1 MAEEREGPH
10 PDPPPVG
17 GREMAPPSPE
27 GGREMALEP
36 TPPSPQGGR
45 ELMEKLVS
53 LAKRRGFFFQS
64 SEIYG
69 GIQGVQD
76 FGPLGV
82 ALRNNIKRA
91 WWRAMVELR
100 DDVVGID
107 AGILMNPKVWV
118 ASGHV
123 QNFTDPLVECKKC
136 HQRFR
141 ADQVSGPRHEDD
153 GGEFTEA
160 RQFNLMFKTFMG
172 PAEDS
177 STQVYLRPET
187 AQGIFVNF
195 ANVLNSTR
203 MRPPFGI
210 AQIGKAFRNEITPG
224 NSIFRLREFEQMELE
239 YFVPPADEMK
249 WLEYWKEQRLNWYRA
264 LGIREDRLRL
274 RAHGKDELAHYARGA
289 FDVEYQ
295 FPFGWSELEGIAAR
309 GDYDLSAHQ
318 RASGRDMSY
327 FDDIVRDRYIP
338 HVVEPSA
345 GVDRTML
352 TLMIDA
358 YHEEQVRDEQ
368 RVVMRFHPSI
378 APVQVAILPLS
389 RKEPLTTLATKV
401 EHELRPFFRT
411 EFDDTQSIG
420 KRYRRQ
426 DEIGT
431 PFAVTIDFETVN
443 DQAATI
449 RSRDEMSQVRVPLAE
464 LRQALEERLR

>member
-1 MAEEREGPH
+1 MATARVPEREA
-10 PDPPPVG
+10 DNV
-17 GREMAPPSPE
+17 
-27 GGREMALEP
+27 
-36 TPPSPQGGR
+36 
-45 ELMEKLVS
+45 MEKIVS
-53 LAKRRGFFFQS
+53 LAKRRGFFFPS

-69 GIQGVQD
+69 GIQGIWD
-76 FGPLGV
+76 YGPFGV

-91 WWRAMVELR
+91 WWRSIVELR
-100 DDVVGID
+100 DDVVGLD
-107 AGILMNPKVWV
+107 AGIIMNPKVWV

-141 ADQVSGPRHEDD
+141 ADQISGPRHEED

-160 RQFNLMFKTFMG
+160 RQFNLMFKTFVG
-172 PAEDS
+172 PAENS

-195 ANVLNSTR
+195 SNILNSTR

-249 WLEYWKEQRLNWYRA
+249 WLDYWRDQRLNWY
-264 LGIREDRLRL
+264 LGLGVQREHLRL

-289 FDVEYQ
+289 FDVEYE
-295 FPFGWSELEGIAAR
+295 FPFGWSELEGVAAR
-309 GDYDLSAHQ
+309 GDYDLAAHQ
-318 RASGRDMSY
+318 KASGRDLTY
-327 FDDIVRDRYIP
+327 FDDIIRERYLP

-345 GVDRTML
+345 GVDRTLL

-358 YHEEQVRDEQ
+358 YHEEEVRGEQ
-368 RVVMRFHPSI
+368 RVVLKFHHSV

-389 RKEPLTTLATKV
+389 RKEPLTTTAQKV
-401 EHELRPFFRT
+401 EHELRPYFRT
-411 EFDDTQSIG
+411 EYDDTQSIG

-431 PFAVTIDFETVN
+431 PFAVTVDFDTEK
-443 DQAATI
+443 DQSATI
-449 RSRDEMSQVRVPLAE
+449 RSRDAMTQVRVPLAE
-464 LRQALEERLR
+464 LRSKLRELLA

>member
-1 MAEEREGPH
+1 MQPMADNPQVAV
-10 PDPPPVG
+10 PQKPASPPKP
-17 GREMAPPSPE
+17 
-27 GGREMALEP
+27 
-36 TPPSPQGGR
+36 
-45 ELMEKLVS
+45 LMEKLVS
-53 LAKRRGFFFQS
+53 LAKQRGFFYQS

-69 GIQGVQD
+69 GIQGVYD

-91 WWRAMVELR
+91 WWRSMVELR

-123 QNFTDPLVECKKC
+123 QNFTDPLLECKKC

-141 ADQVSGPRHEDD
+141 ADQVNGKRHEED

-160 RQFNLMFKTFMG
+160 RQFNLMFKTFAG
-172 PAEDS
+172 PVEDS

-249 WLEYWKEQRLNWYRA
+249 WLEYWKEQRLNWYRG
-264 LGIREDRLRL
+264 LGIQSDHLRL

-309 GDYDLSAHQ
+309 GDYDLTAHQ
-318 RASGRDMSY
+318 QASGKDLTY
-327 FDDIVRDRYIP
+327 FDDLIRERYVP

-358 YHEEQVRDEQ
+358 YHEEEVRGER
-368 RVVMRFHPSI
+368 RVVLKFHHSV
-378 APVQVAILPLS
+378 APIQVAILPLS
-389 RKEPLTTLATKV
+389 RKEPLMQLAEQV
-401 EHELRPFFRT
+401 EHQLRPHFRT
-411 EFDDTQSIG
+411 EYDDTQSIG

-431 PFAVTIDFETVN
+431 PFAVTIDFESVN
-443 DQAATI
+443 DKAATI
-449 RSRDEMSQVRVPLAE
+449 RSRDEMTQVRVPLDD
-464 LRQALEERLR
+464 LVPALKERLA

>member
-1 MAEEREGPH
+1 MPDSAAEATEA
-10 PDPPPVG
+10 V
-17 GREMAPPSPE
+17 PE
-27 GGREMALEP
+27 KPAAQ
-36 TPPSPQGGR
+36 PQP
-45 ELMEKLVS
+45 LMEKLVS
-53 LAKRRGFFFQS
+53 LAKRRGFFYQS

-69 GIQGVQD
+69 GIQGVYD

-91 WWRAMVELR
+91 WWRSMVELR

-118 ASGHV
+118 ASGHWE
-123 QNFTDPLVECKKC
+123 NFTNPLLDCRKC
-136 HQRFR
+136 HKRFR
-141 ADQVSGPRHEDD
+141 TDHVSGPRHEED
-153 GGEFTEA
+153 GGEFSES
-160 RQFNLMFKTFMG
+160 RQFNLMFKTFAG
-172 PAEDS
+172 PVEDS

-187 AQGIFVNF
+187 AKGIFVNF

-239 YFVPPADEMK
+239 HFVPPADEMK
-249 WLEYWKEQRLNWYRA
+249 WLEYWKEQRLSWYRG
-264 LGIREDRLRL
+264 LGIQPDHLRL
-274 RAHGKDELAHYARGA
+274 RAHRKDELAHYARGA

-309 GDYDLSAHQ
+309 GDYDLTAHQ
-318 RASGRDMSY
+318 QASGKDLTY
-327 FDDIVRDRYIP
+327 FDDLIRERYVP

-358 YHEEQVRDEQ
+358 YHEEEVRGER
-368 RVVMRFHPSI
+368 RVVLKFHHSI

-389 RKEPLTTLATKV
+389 RKEPLTQLAEQV
-401 EHELRPFFRT
+401 EHQLRPYFRT
-411 EFDDTQSIG
+411 EYDDAQSIG

-431 PFAVTIDFETVN
+431 PFAVTIDFESVN

-449 RSRDEMSQVRVPLAE
+449 RARDEMTQERVPFD
-464 LRQALEERLR
+464 RLREALTDRLPRS

>member
-1 MAEEREGPH
+1 
-10 PDPPPVG
+10 
-17 GREMAPPSPE
+17 
-27 GGREMALEP
+27 
-36 TPPSPQGGR
+36 
-45 ELMEKLVS
+45 MEKLVS
-53 LAKRRGFFFQS
+53 LAKRRGFIYQS

-69 GIQGVQD
+69 GIQGVYD

-82 ALRNNIKRA
+82 SLRNNIKRA
-91 WWRAMVELR
+91 WWRSIVELR

-107 AGILMNPKVWV
+107 AGIIMNPKVWV

-141 ADQVSGPRHEDD
+141 ADQVSGPRHEED

-172 PAEDS
+172 PAENT

-224 NSIFRLREFEQMELE
+224 NSIFRMREFEQMELE
-239 YFVPPADEMK
+239 FFVPPADEMT
-249 WLEYWKEQRLNWYRA
+249 WLDYWKNQRLTWYQS
-264 LGIREDRLRL
+264 LGIRPERLRL

-289 FDVEYQ
+289 FDVEYE

-309 GDYDLSAHQ
+309 GDFDLSAHQ
-318 RASGRDMSY
+318 KASGKDLSY
-327 FDDIVRDRYIP
+327 FDDIIRERYLP

-345 GVDRTML
+345 GVDRSML
-352 TLMIDA
+352 TVLIDA

-368 RVVMRFHPSI
+368 RVVLKLHPSV

-389 RKEPLTTLATKV
+389 RKEPLLSSAQAI

-411 EFDDTQSIG
+411 EYDDTQSIG

-431 PFAVTIDFETVN
+431 PWALTIDHQTLEDGTI
-443 DQAATI
+443 TI
-449 RSRDEMSQVRVPLAE
+449 RDRDTLAQE
-464 LRQALEERLR
+464 RIPIGGARDLLLERLEAPWAPRV

>member
-1 MAEEREGPH
+1 VATAPLPQREGP
-10 PDPPPVG
+10 
-17 GREMAPPSPE
+17 A
-27 GGREMALEP
+27 
-36 TPPSPQGGR
+36 
-45 ELMEKLVS
+45 LMERLVS

-69 GIQGVQD
+69 GIQGIWD
-76 FGPLGV
+76 YGPLGV

-91 WWRAMVELR
+91 WWRANVELR
-100 DDVVGID
+100 DDVVGVD
-107 AGILMNPKVWV
+107 AGILMNPRVWV

-123 QNFTDPLVECKKC
+123 QNFTDPLVACKKC

-141 ADQVSGPRHEDD
+141 ADQVKGPRHEDD

-172 PAEDS
+172 PVENS
-177 STQVYLRPET
+177 SSEVYLRPET

-195 ANVLNSTR
+195 ANILTSTR
-203 MRPPFGI
+203 LRPPFGI

-224 NSIFRLREFEQMELE
+224 NSIFRMREFEQMELE

-249 WLEYWKEQRLNWYRA
+249 WLEYWKEQRLNWYLA
-264 LGIREDRLRL
+264 LGVKREHLRL

-289 FDVEYQ
+289 FDVEYE

-309 GDYDLSAHQ
+309 GDYDLAAHQ
-318 RASGRDMSY
+318 KASGKDLTY
-327 FDDIVRDRYIP
+327 FDDIIRERYLP

-358 YHEEQVRDEQ
+358 YHEEEVRGEQ
-368 RVVMRFHPSI
+368 RVVLKFHHSV
-378 APVQVAILPLS
+378 APIQVAVLPLS
-389 RKEPLTTLATKV
+389 RKEPLTQLAQQV
-401 EHELRPFFRT
+401 EHGLRPYFRT
-411 EFDDTQSIG
+411 EYDDTQSIG

-431 PFAVTIDFETVN
+431 PFAVTIDFETEK
-443 DQAATI
+443 DQSATI
-449 RSRDEMSQVRVPLAE
+449 RSRDAMTQVRVPLPE
-464 LRQALEERLR
+464 LRAKLQELLA

>member
-1 MAEEREGPH
+1 
-10 PDPPPVG
+10 
-17 GREMAPPSPE
+17 
-27 GGREMALEP
+27 
-36 TPPSPQGGR
+36 
-45 ELMEKLVS
+45 MEKLVS

-69 GIQGVQD
+69 GIQGVMD

-91 WWRAMVELR
+91 WWRSMVELR

-107 AGILMNPKVWV
+107 AGIVMNPKVWE

-160 RQFNLMFKTFMG
+160 RQFNLMFKTYVG
-172 PAEDS
+172 PMENS
-177 STQVYLRPET
+177 STQAYLRPET

-195 ANVLNSTR
+195 ATILNSSH

-239 YFVPPADEMK
+239 FFVPPAEEMT
-249 WLEYWKEQRLNWYRA
+249 WLDFWKEERLKWYIG
-264 LGIREDRLRL
+264 LGINRERLRL
-274 RAHGKDELAHYARGA
+274 RQHGKDELAHYARGA
-289 FDVEYQ
+289 FDVEYE

-309 GDYDLSAHQ
+309 GDYDLAAHQ
-318 RASGRDMSY
+318 RASGRDLTY
-327 FDDIVRDRYIP
+327 FDDIHRERYLP

-358 YHEEQVRDEQ
+358 YHEEEVRGEQ
-368 RVVMRFHPSI
+368 RVVLRFHPSM
-378 APVQVAILPLS
+378 APIEVAVLPLS
-389 RKEPLTTLATKV
+389 RKEPLTELATKV
-401 EHELRPFFRT
+401 EHGLRPHFRT
-411 EFDDTQSIG
+411 EYDDTQSIG

-449 RSRDEMSQVRVPLAE
+449 RSRDEMTQVRVPLAE
-464 LRQALEERLR
+464 LRKELEARLR

>member
-1 MAEEREGPH
+1 W
-10 PDPPPVG
+10 
-17 GREMAPPSPE
+17 
-27 GGREMALEP
+27 
-36 TPPSPQGGR
+36 
-45 ELMEKLVS
+45 
-53 LAKRRGFFFQS
+53 
-64 SEIYG
+64 
-69 GIQGVQD
+69 
-76 FGPLGV
+76 
-82 ALRNNIKRA
+82 RN
-91 WWRAMVELR
+91 MVELR

-107 AGILMNPKVWV
+107 AGIIMNPQTWV

-141 ADQVSGPRHEDD
+141 ADQLPGPRHADD

-160 RQFNLMFKTFMG
+160 RQFNLMFKTFVG

-239 YFVPPADEMK
+239 YFVPPADELK
-249 WLEYWKEQRLNWYRA
+249 WLDYWKDERLKWHQS
-264 LGIREDRLRL
+264 LGVRPERLRL
-274 RAHGKDELAHYARGA
+274 RPHGKDELAHYARGA
-289 FDVEYQ
+289 YDVEYEY
-295 FPFGWSELEGIAAR
+295 PFGWSELEGIAAR
-309 GDYDLSAHQ
+309 GDFDLSAHQ
-318 RASGRDMSY
+318 KVSGRDLSY
-327 FDDIVRDRYIP
+327 FDDLKRERYIP

-345 GVDRTML
+345 GVDRALL
-352 TLMIDA
+352 TVMIDA
-358 YHEEQVRDEQ
+358 YAEEEVRGEP
-368 RVVMRFHPSI
+368 RIVLRLHPGI
-378 APVQVAILPLS
+378 APIQVAVLPLS
-389 RKEPLTTLATKV
+389 RKEPLTTMAESVVK
-401 EHELRPFFRT
+401 ELRPHFRV

-431 PFAVTIDFETVN
+431 PFAVTIDFESVN
-443 DQAATI
+443 DHAATI
-449 RSRDEMSQVRVPLAE
+449 RSRDEMTQVRVPFDQLVP
-464 LRQALEERLR
+464 ALKDRLVTGLPA

>member
-1 MAEEREGPH
+1 M
-10 PDPPPVG
+10 D
-17 GREMAPPSPE
+17 
-27 GGREMALEP
+27 
-36 TPPSPQGGR
+36 
-45 ELMEKLVS
+45 KLVS

-69 GIQGVQD
+69 GIQGVWD
-76 FGPLGV
+76 YGPLGV
-82 ALRNNIKRA
+82 ALRNNIKRS
-91 WWRAMVELR
+91 WWRSMVELR

-141 ADQVSGPRHEDD
+141 ADQVSGPRHEAD

-172 PAEDS
+172 PAEDTS
-177 STQVYLRPET
+177 AQIYLRPET

-195 ANVLNSTR
+195 ANILNSTR

-224 NSIFRLREFEQMELE
+224 NSIFRMREFEQMELE

-249 WLEYWKEQRLNWYRA
+249 WLDYWKEQRLEWYLA
-264 LGIREDRLRL
+264 LGVRREHLRL
-274 RAHGKDELAHYARGA
+274 RAHGKNELAHYARGA
-289 FDVEYQ
+289 FDVEYE

-309 GDYDLSAHQ
+309 GDYDLAAHQ
-318 RASGRDMSY
+318 KASGKDLTY
-327 FDDIVRDRYIP
+327 FDDIIRERYLP

-352 TLMIDA
+352 TILIDA

-368 RVVMRFHPSI
+368 RVVLKLHPSV

-389 RKEPLTTLATKV
+389 RKEPLLAAAQAI

-411 EFDDTQSIG
+411 EYDDTQSIG

-431 PFAVTIDFETVN
+431 PYAVTVDFETAT
-443 DQAATI
+443 DQSATI
-449 RSRDEMSQVRVPLAE
+449 RSRDEMSQVRVPLTD
-464 LRQALEERLR
+464 LRQALQERLR

>member
-1 MAEEREGPH
+1 MATAPLPQREGP
-10 PDPPPVG
+10 P
-17 GREMAPPSPE
+17 
-27 GGREMALEP
+27 
-36 TPPSPQGGR
+36 
-45 ELMEKLVS
+45 LMEKLTS
-53 LAKRRGFFFQS
+53 LAKRRGFIYQS

-69 GIQGVQD
+69 GIQGVYD

-82 ALRNNIKRA
+82 ALRNNIKRH
-91 WWRAMVELR
+91 WWRSMVELR

-107 AGILMNPKVWV
+107 AGIIMNPKVWV

-141 ADQVSGPRHEDD
+141 ADQVSGPRHEED

-160 RQFNLMFKTFMG
+160 RQFNLMFKTFIG
-172 PAEDS
+172 PAETS
-177 STQVYLRPET
+177 ATQVYLRPET

-195 ANVLNSTR
+195 ANILNTTR

-239 YFVPPADEMK
+239 FFVPPADEMK
-249 WLEYWKEQRLNWYRA
+249 WLDYWKEQRLNWYLS
-264 LGIREDRLRL
+264 LGIKRDSLRL
-274 RAHGKDELAHYARGA
+274 RQHGKDELAHYARGA

-309 GDYDLSAHQ
+309 GDYDLAAHQ
-318 RASGRDMSY
+318 KASGKDLTY
-327 FDDIVRDRYIP
+327 FDDIHRERYLP

-352 TLMIDA
+352 TLLIDA
-358 YHEEQVRDEQ
+358 YHEEEVRGEQ
-368 RVVMRFHPSI
+368 RVVLKFDRSV
-378 APVQVAILPLS
+378 APIQVAILPLS
-389 RKEPLTTLATKV
+389 RKEPLTQMALEV
-401 EHELRPFFRT
+401 EHQLRPHFRT

-431 PFAVTIDFETVN
+431 PFAVTIDFESIN
-443 DQAATI
+443 DKAATI
-449 RSRDEMSQVRVPLAE
+449 RSRDEMTQVRVPLDKLVAE
-464 LRQALEERLR
+464 LKDRLA

>member
-1 MAEEREGPH
+1 LATASLPERDRPAIM
-10 PDPPPVG
+10 D
-17 GREMAPPSPE
+17 
-27 GGREMALEP
+27 
-36 TPPSPQGGR
+36 
-45 ELMEKLVS
+45 KLVS

-69 GIQGVQD
+69 GIQGVYD

-82 ALRNNIKRA
+82 VLRNNIKRS
-91 WWRAMVELR
+91 WWRTMVELR

-107 AGILMNPKVWV
+107 AGILMNPRVWV

-141 ADQVSGPRHEDD
+141 ADQVSGPRHDTD

-172 PAEDS
+172 PVEDS

-195 ANVLNSTR
+195 GNILNSTR

-239 YFVPPADEMK
+239 YFVPPAEEMK
-249 WLEYWKEQRLNWYRA
+249 WLDYWKEQRLNWYA
-264 LGIREDRLRL
+264 GLGIRRERLRL
-274 RAHGKDELAHYARGA
+274 RAHDKNELAHYARGA
-289 FDVEYQ
+289 FDVEYE

-309 GDYDLSAHQ
+309 GDYDLAAHQ
-318 RASGRDMSY
+318 RASGKDLTY
-327 FDDIVRDRYIP
+327 FDDIIRERYLP
-338 HVVEPSA
+338 HVVEPSG
-345 GVDRTML
+345 GVDRSML

-368 RVVMRFHPSI
+368 RVVLRFHPSI

-389 RKEPLTTLATKV
+389 RKEPLLATAQRV
-401 EHELRPFFRT
+401 EHELRPHFRT
-411 EFDDTQSIG
+411 AYDDTQAIG

-431 PFAVTIDFETVN
+431 PFAVTIDFETAT
-443 DQAATI
+443 DQSATI
-449 RSRDEMSQVRVPLAE
+449 RSRDEMSQVRVPLTG

>member
-1 MAEEREGPH
+1 MATAALPERARP
-10 PDPPPVG
+10 
-17 GREMAPPSPE
+17 A
-27 GGREMALEP
+27 
-36 TPPSPQGGR
+36 
-45 ELMEKLVS
+45 LMEKLVS

-69 GIQGVQD
+69 GIQGVWD
-76 FGPLGV
+76 YGPLGV
-82 ALRNNIKRA
+82 ALRNNIKRS
-91 WWRAMVELR
+91 WWRSMVELR

-107 AGILMNPKVWV
+107 AGILMNPKMWV

-141 ADQVSGPRHEDD
+141 ADQVSGTRHEAD

-195 ANVLNSTR
+195 ANILNSTR

-210 AQIGKAFRNEITPG
+210 AQIGKAFRNEINPG
-224 NSIFRLREFEQMELE
+224 NSIFRVREFEQMELE
-239 YFVPPADEMK
+239 YFVPPAEEMK
-249 WLEYWKEQRLNWYRA
+249 WLEYWKEQRLEWYLA
-264 LGIREDRLRL
+264 LGVRREHLRL
-274 RAHGKDELAHYARGA
+274 RAHDKNELAHYARGA
-289 FDVEYQ
+289 FDVEYE

-309 GDYDLSAHQ
+309 GDFDLAAHQ
-318 RASGRDMSY
+318 KASGRDLSY
-327 FDDIVRDRYIP
+327 FDDIIRERYLP

-345 GVDRTML
+345 GVDRSML
-352 TLMIDA
+352 TILIDA

-368 RVVMRFHPSI
+368 RVVLKLHPSV

-389 RKEPLTTLATKV
+389 RKEPLMASAQAV

-411 EFDDTQSIG
+411 EYDDTQSIG

-431 PFAVTIDFETVN
+431 PYAVTIDFETAT
-443 DQAATI
+443 DQSATI
-449 RSRDEMSQVRVPLAE
+449 RSRDEMSQVRVPLAG
-464 LRQALEERLR
+464 LKQALQERLH

>member
-1 MAEEREGPH
+1 
-10 PDPPPVG
+10 V
-17 GREMAPPSPE
+17 
-27 GGREMALEP
+27 
-36 TPPSPQGGR
+36 
-45 ELMEKLVS
+45 V
-53 LAKRRGFFFQS
+53 
-64 SEIYG
+64 
-69 GIQGVQD
+69 
-76 FGPLGV
+76 
-82 ALRNNIKRA
+82 LRNNIKRS
-91 WWRAMVELR
+91 WWRNMVELR

-107 AGILMNPKVWV
+107 AGILMNPRVWV

-141 ADQVSGPRHEDD
+141 ADQVSGPRHDAD

-172 PAEDS
+172 PVEDT

-195 ANVLNSTR
+195 GNILNSTR

-239 YFVPPADEMK
+239 YFVPPAEEMK
-249 WLEYWKEQRLNWYRA
+249 WLDYWKEQRLNWYVT
-264 LGIREDRLRL
+264 LGIQRDHLRL
-274 RAHGKDELAHYARGA
+274 RAHERNELAHYARGA
-289 FDVEYQ
+289 FDVEYE

-309 GDYDLSAHQ
+309 GDYDLAAHQ
-318 RASGRDMSY
+318 RASGKDLSY
-327 FDDIVRDRYIP
+327 FDDIIRERYLP
-338 HVVEPSA
+338 HVVEPSG
-345 GVDRTML
+345 GVDRSML

-389 RKEPLTTLATKV
+389 KKEPLVSTAQQV
-401 EHELRPFFRT
+401 EHNLRPFFRT
-411 EFDDTQSIG
+411 EYDDTQSIG

-431 PFAVTIDFETVN
+431 PYAVTIDFETAI
-443 DQAATI
+443 DQSATI
-449 RSRDEMSQVRVPLAE
+449 RSRDEMSQVRVPLTN
-464 LRQALEERLR
+464 LKQALQERLH

>member
-1 MAEEREGPH
+1 VATAALPERARP
-10 PDPPPVG
+10 
-17 GREMAPPSPE
+17 A
-27 GGREMALEP
+27 
-36 TPPSPQGGR
+36 
-45 ELMEKLVS
+45 LMEKLVS

-69 GIQGVQD
+69 GIQGVWD
-76 FGPLGV
+76 YGPLGV
-82 ALRNNIKRA
+82 ALRNNIKRS
-91 WWRAMVELR
+91 WWRSMVELR

-141 ADQVSGPRHEDD
+141 ADQVSGPRHEAD

-177 STQVYLRPET
+177 SAQVYLRPET

-195 ANVLNSTR
+195 ANILNSTR

-239 YFVPPADEMK
+239 YFVPPAEEMK
-249 WLEYWKEQRLNWYRA
+249 WLDYWKERRLEWYLA
-264 LGIREDRLRL
+264 LGVRREHLRL
-274 RAHGKDELAHYARGA
+274 RAHDKNELAHYARGA
-289 FDVEYQ
+289 FDVEYE

-309 GDYDLSAHQ
+309 GDFDLAAHQ
-318 RASGRDMSY
+318 KASGRDLSY
-327 FDDIVRDRYIP
+327 FDDIIRERYLP

-345 GVDRTML
+345 GVDRSML
-352 TLMIDA
+352 TILIDA

-368 RVVMRFHPSI
+368 RVVLKLHPSV

-389 RKEPLTTLATKV
+389 RKEPLMASAQAV

-411 EFDDTQSIG
+411 EYDDTQSIG

-431 PFAVTIDFETVN
+431 PYAVTIDFETAT
-443 DQAATI
+443 DQSATI
-449 RSRDEMSQVRVPLAE
+449 RSRDEMSQVRVPLAG
-464 LRQALEERLR
+464 LKQALQERLH

>member
-1 MAEEREGPH
+1 
-10 PDPPPVG
+10 
-17 GREMAPPSPE
+17 
-27 GGREMALEP
+27 
-36 TPPSPQGGR
+36 
-45 ELMEKLVS
+45 MEKLVS

-82 ALRNNIKRA
+82 GLRNNIKRA
-91 WWRAMVELR
+91 WWRSMVELR

-141 ADQVSGPRHEDD
+141 ADQVTGPRHESD

-177 STQVYLRPET
+177 STQIYLRPET

-195 ANVLNSTR
+195 ANILNSAH

-249 WLEYWKEQRLNWYRA
+249 WLEYWKEQRLNWYRG
-264 LGIREDRLRL
+264 LGIQPDHLRL

-289 FDVEYQ
+289 FDVEYK

-318 RASGRDMSY
+318 QASGKDLTY
-327 FDDIVRDRYIP
+327 FDDLIRERYLP

-368 RVVMRFHPSI
+368 RVVLRFHPSI

-389 RKEPLTTLATKV
+389 RKEPLLSTAQRV

-411 EFDDTQSIG
+411 EYDDTQSIG

-431 PFAVTIDFETVN
+431 PFAVTIDFETGN

-449 RSRDEMSQVRVPLAE
+449 RSRDEMSQVRVPLAG
-464 LRQALEERLR
+464 LREALEERLR

>member
-1 MAEEREGPH
+1 MATAAVPAREAAN
-10 PDPPPVG
+10 V
-17 GREMAPPSPE
+17 
-27 GGREMALEP
+27 
-36 TPPSPQGGR
+36 
-45 ELMEKLVS
+45 MEKIVS

-69 GIQGVQD
+69 GIQGIWD
-76 FGPLGV
+76 FGPPGV

-91 WWRAMVELR
+91 WWRSMVELR

-107 AGILMNPKVWV
+107 AGIIMNPRVWV

-141 ADQVSGPRHEDD
+141 ADQVSGPRHEAD
-153 GGEFTEA
+153 GGELTEA
-160 RQFNLMFKTFMG
+160 RQFNLMFKTFIG

-195 ANVLNSTR
+195 ANILNSSH

-239 YFVPPADEMK
+239 YFVPPADELK
-249 WLEYWKEQRLNWYRA
+249 WLEYWKEQRLNWYLG
-264 LGIREDRLRL
+264 LGIKREHLRL
-274 RAHGKDELAHYARGA
+274 RAHDKDELAHYARGA
-289 FDVEYQ
+289 FDVEYE

-309 GDYDLSAHQ
+309 GDYDLAAHQ
-318 RASGRDMSY
+318 KASGRDLSY
-327 FDDIVRDRYIP
+327 FDDIVRERYVP
-338 HVVEPSA
+338 HVVEPSG
-345 GVDRTML
+345 GVDRAML
-352 TLMIDA
+352 TLMLDA
-358 YHEEQVRDEQ
+358 YHEEEVRGEQ
-368 RVVMRFHPSI
+368 RVVLKFHHSV
-378 APVQVAILPLS
+378 APIQVAILPLS
-389 RKEPLTTLATKV
+389 RKEPLITTAQKV
-401 EHELRPFFRT
+401 EHELRPYFRT
-411 EFDDTQSIG
+411 EYDDTQSIG

-431 PFAVTIDFETVN
+431 PFAVTIDFETDK
-443 DQAATI
+443 DQSATI
-449 RSRDEMSQVRVPLAE
+449 RSRDAMTQIRVPLGQLRPKLQE
-464 LRQALEERLR
+464 LFA

>member
-1 MAEEREGPH
+1 MATPSEALAAK
-10 PDPPPVG
+10 
-17 GREMAPPSPE
+17 GREAP
-27 GGREMALEP
+27 G
-36 TPPSPQGGR
+36 
-45 ELMEKLVS
+45 LMDKLVS
-53 LAKRRGFFFQS
+53 LAKRRGFIYQS

-69 GIQGVQD
+69 GIQGVYD

-91 WWRAMVELR
+91 WWRTMVELR

-107 AGILMNPKVWV
+107 AGILMNPRVWET
-118 ASGHV
+118 SGHV

-141 ADQVSGPRHEDD
+141 ADQVSGPRHEED

-160 RQFNLMFKTFMG
+160 RQFNLMFKTFIG
-172 PAEDS
+172 PAENS
-177 STQVYLRPET
+177 STQIYLRPET

-195 ANVLNSTR
+195 ANILNSTR

-239 YFVPPADEMK
+239 FFVPPADEMK
-249 WLEYWKEQRLNWYRA
+249 WLDIWKEERLNWYKG
-264 LGIREDRLRL
+264 LGIKPEHLRL
-274 RAHGKDELAHYARGA
+274 RQHGKQELAHYARGA
-289 FDVEYQ
+289 FDVEYE

-309 GDYDLSAHQ
+309 GDYDLAAHQ
-318 RASGRDMSY
+318 KATGKDLSY
-327 FDDIVRDRYIP
+327 FDDIHRERYLP

-358 YHEEQVRDEQ
+358 YHEEEVRGEQ
-368 RVVMRFHPSI
+368 RVVLRFDRSV
-378 APVQVAILPLS
+378 APIQVAILPLS
-389 RKEPLTTLATKV
+389 RKEPLTALATKI

-411 EFDDTQSIG
+411 EYDDTQSIG

-431 PFAVTIDFETVN
+431 PFAVTVDFETSN
-443 DQAATI
+443 DQAVTI
-449 RSRDEMSQVRVPLAE
+449 RSRDDMSQDRVPLQH
-464 LRQALEERLR
+464 LRETLRERLSAT

>member
-1 MAEEREGPH
+1 MAQANVPPPLAGEGQGGGNPPTPREG
-10 PDPPPVG
+10 G
-17 GREMAPPSPE
+17 G
-27 GGREMALEP
+27 
-36 TPPSPQGGR
+36 
-45 ELMEKLVS
+45 LMEKLVS
-53 LAKRRGFFFQS
+53 LAKRRGFFYQS

-69 GIQGVQD
+69 GIQGVYD

-82 ALRNNIKRA
+82 ALRNNIKSA
-91 WWRAMVELR
+91 WWRSMVELR

-123 QNFTDPLVECKKC
+123 QNFTDPLLECKKC
-136 HQRFR
+136 HKRFR
-141 ADQVSGPRHEDD
+141 ADQVSGPRHEED

-160 RQFNLMFKTFMG
+160 RQFNLMFKTFAG
-172 PAEDS
+172 PVEDS

-249 WLEYWKEQRLNWYRA
+249 WLEYWKEQRLGWYRG
-264 LGIREDRLRL
+264 LGIQADHLRL
-274 RAHGKDELAHYARGA
+274 RAHRKDELAHYARGA

-309 GDYDLSAHQ
+309 GDYDLTAHQ
-318 RASGRDMSY
+318 QASGKDLTY
-327 FDDIVRDRYIP
+327 FDDLIRERYVP

-358 YHEEQVRDEQ
+358 YHEEEVRGER
-368 RVVMRFHPSI
+368 RVVLKFHHSV

-389 RKEPLTTLATKV
+389 RKEPLTQLAEQV
-401 EHELRPFFRT
+401 EHQLRPYFRT
-411 EFDDTQSIG
+411 EYDDAQSIG

-431 PFAVTIDFETVN
+431 PFAVTIDFESVN
-443 DQAATI
+443 DKAATI
-449 RSRDEMSQVRVPLAE
+449 RTRDEMTQERIPFDR
-464 LRQALEERLR
+464 LREALMERLPRS

>member
-1 MAEEREGPH
+1 
-10 PDPPPVG
+10 
-17 GREMAPPSPE
+17 
-27 GGREMALEP
+27 
-36 TPPSPQGGR
+36 
-45 ELMEKLVS
+45 MEKLVS

-69 GIQGVQD
+69 GIQGFWD

-82 ALRNNIKRA
+82 TLRNNIKQA

-107 AGILMNPKVWV
+107 AAIIMNPQTWV

-123 QNFTDPLVECKKC
+123 ENFTDPLVECKKC

-141 ADQVSGPRHEDD
+141 ADHVRGTRHESD
-153 GGEFTEA
+153 GGEWTEP
-160 RQFNLMFKTFMG
+160 RQFNLMFKTFVG
-172 PAEDS
+172 PVEGTS
-177 STQVYLRPET
+177 SQAYLRPET

-195 ANVLNSTR
+195 PNVLNSTR

-239 YFVPPADEMK
+239 YFVPPAEEMK
-249 WLEYWKEQRLNWYRA
+249 WLDYWKDERFNWYQE
-264 LGIREDRLRL
+264 LGVRREKLRL
-274 RAHGKDELAHYARGA
+274 RQHGKDELAHYARGA
-289 FDVEYQ
+289 FDVEYE

-309 GDYDLSAHQ
+309 GDFDLSAHQ
-318 RASGRDMSY
+318 KVSGRDMSF
-327 FDDIVRDRYIP
+327 FDDLVRERYIP

-352 TLMIDA
+352 TLLIDA
-358 YHEEQVRDEQ
+358 YREEEVRGEQ
-368 RVVMRFHPSI
+368 RVVLKLHHRV
-378 APVQVAILPLS
+378 APIQAAILPLS
-389 RKEPLTTLATKV
+389 RKEPLTALARKV
-401 EHELRPFFRT
+401 EHELRPYFRT
-411 EFDDTQSIG
+411 EYDDTQSIG

-431 PFAVTIDFETVN
+431 PFAITIDFESET
-443 DQAATI
+443 DKSATI
-449 RSRDEMSQVRVPLAE
+449 RSRDEMTQVRVPLAE
-464 LRQALEERLR
+464 LRQALQERLH

>member
-1 MAEEREGPH
+1 
-10 PDPPPVG
+10 
-17 GREMAPPSPE
+17 
-27 GGREMALEP
+27 
-36 TPPSPQGGR
+36 
-45 ELMEKLVS
+45 MEKLVS

-69 GIQGVQD
+69 GIQGVMD

-91 WWRAMVELR
+91 WWRSMVELR

-107 AGILMNPKVWV
+107 AGIVMNPKVWE

-160 RQFNLMFKTFMG
+160 RQFNLMFKTFVG
-172 PAEDS
+172 PMENS
-177 STQVYLRPET
+177 STQAYLRPET

-195 ANVLNSTR
+195 ATILNSSR

-239 YFVPPADEMK
+239 FFVPPAEEMT
-249 WLEYWKEQRLNWYRA
+249 WLDFWKEERLKWYLG
-264 LGIREDRLRL
+264 LGINRERLRL
-274 RAHGKDELAHYARGA
+274 RQHGKDELAHYARGA
-289 FDVEYQ
+289 FDVEYE

-309 GDYDLSAHQ
+309 GDYDLAAHQ
-318 RASGRDMSY
+318 RASGRDLTY
-327 FDDIVRDRYIP
+327 FDDIHRERYLP

-358 YHEEQVRDEQ
+358 YHEEEVRGEQ
-368 RVVMRFHPSI
+368 RVVLRFHPSM
-378 APVQVAILPLS
+378 APIEVAVLPLS
-389 RKEPLTTLATKV
+389 RKEPLTELATKV
-401 EHELRPFFRT
+401 EHGLRPHFRT
-411 EFDDTQSIG
+411 EYDDTQSIG

-431 PFAVTIDFETVN
+431 PYCVTIDFDSLEDKAV
-443 DQAATI
+443 TI
-449 RSRDEMSQVRVPLAE
+449 RERDSTAQDRVPIDRLVEE
-464 LRQALEERLR
+464 LRGRLPL

>member
-1 MAEEREGPH
+1 VATAALPERTRP
-10 PDPPPVG
+10 
-17 GREMAPPSPE
+17 A
-27 GGREMALEP
+27 
-36 TPPSPQGGR
+36 
-45 ELMEKLVS
+45 LMEKLVS

-69 GIQGVQD
+69 GIQGVWD
-76 FGPLGV
+76 YGPLGV
-82 ALRNNIKRA
+82 ALRNNIKRS
-91 WWRAMVELR
+91 WWRSMVELR

-141 ADQVSGPRHEDD
+141 ADQVSGPRHEAD

-195 ANVLNSTR
+195 ANILNSTR

-210 AQIGKAFRNEITPG
+210 AQIGKAFRNEINPG
-224 NSIFRLREFEQMELE
+224 NSIFRVREFEQMELE
-239 YFVPPADEMK
+239 YFVPPAEEMK
-249 WLEYWKEQRLNWYRA
+249 WLEYWKEQRLEWYLA
-264 LGIREDRLRL
+264 LGVRREHLRL
-274 RAHGKDELAHYARGA
+274 RAHDKNELAHYARGA
-289 FDVEYQ
+289 FDVEYE

-309 GDYDLSAHQ
+309 GDFDLAAHQ
-318 RASGRDMSY
+318 KASGRDLSY
-327 FDDIVRDRYIP
+327 FDDIIRERYLP

-345 GVDRTML
+345 GVDRSML
-352 TLMIDA
+352 TILIDA

-368 RVVMRFHPSI
+368 RVVLKLHPSV

-389 RKEPLTTLATKV
+389 RKEPLMASAQAV

-411 EFDDTQSIG
+411 EYDDTQSIG

-431 PFAVTIDFETVN
+431 PYAVTIDFETAT
-443 DQAATI
+443 DQSATI
-449 RSRDEMSQVRVPLAE
+449 RSRDEMSQVRVPLAG
-464 LRQALEERLR
+464 LKQALQERLH

>member
-1 MAEEREGPH
+1 MAEQGP
-10 PDPPPVG
+10 
-17 GREMAPPSPE
+17 ANI
-27 GGREMALEP
+27 
-36 TPPSPQGGR
+36 
-45 ELMEKLVS
+45 MEKLVS

-69 GIQGVQD
+69 GIQGFWD

-82 ALRNNIKRA
+82 TLRNNIKRA
-91 WWRAMVELR
+91 WWRSTVELR

-107 AGILMNPKVWV
+107 AAIIMNPQVWV

-123 QNFTDPLVECKKC
+123 ENFTDPLVECKKC

-141 ADQVSGPRHEDD
+141 ADQVSGATHASD
-153 GGEFTEA
+153 GGEWTEA
-160 RQFNLMFKTFMG
+160 RQFNLMFKTFVG
-172 PAEDS
+172 PVEGS
-177 STQVYLRPET
+177 SSQAYLRPET

-195 ANVLNSTR
+195 ANVLTTTR
-203 MRPPFGI
+203 LRPPFGI

-249 WLEYWKEQRLNWYRA
+249 WLEYWKDERFKWYLE
-264 LGIREDRLRL
+264 LGVRREKLRL
-274 RAHGKDELAHYARGA
+274 RQHGQDELAHYARGA
-289 FDVEYQ
+289 YDVEYE

-318 RASGRDMSY
+318 RVSGRDLTF
-327 FDDIVRDRYIP
+327 FDDLKRERYIP

-358 YHEEQVRDEQ
+358 YHEEDVRGEQ
-368 RVVMRFHPSI
+368 RVVLKLHPAI
-378 APVQVAILPLS
+378 APIQVAILPLS
-389 RKEPLTTLATKV
+389 RKEPLTALASKV
-401 EHELRPFFRT
+401 EHELRPHFRT
-411 EFDDTQSIG
+411 EYDDTQSIG

-431 PFAVTIDFETVN
+431 PYAVTIDFDSLN

-449 RSRDEMSQVRVPLAE
+449 RSRDEMTQVRVPLAQ
-464 LRQALEERLR
+464 LRETLQEKLPR

>member
-1 MAEEREGPH
+1 
-10 PDPPPVG
+10 
-17 GREMAPPSPE
+17 
-27 GGREMALEP
+27 
-36 TPPSPQGGR
+36 
-45 ELMEKLVS
+45 MEKLVS
-53 LAKRRGFFFQS
+53 LAKRRGFLYPS

-69 GIQGVQD
+69 GLQGVYD

-91 WWRAMVELR
+91 WWRSMVELR

-107 AGILMNPKVWV
+107 ASILMNPKVWE

-160 RQFNLMFKTFMG
+160 RQFNLMFKTFIG
-172 PAEDS
+172 PVESS
-177 STQVYLRPET
+177 STQIYLRPET

-195 ANVLNSTR
+195 ANVLNSTH

-210 AQIGKAFRNEITPG
+210 AQIGKALRNEITPG

-239 YFVPPADEMK
+239 FFVHPAEEMK
-249 WLEYWKEQRLNWYRA
+249 WLDYWKEQRLEWYLS
-264 LGIREDRLRL
+264 LGIKRENLRL

-289 FDVEYQ
+289 FDVEYA

-309 GDYDLSAHQ
+309 GDYDLAAHQ
-318 RASGRDMSY
+318 KASGRDLSY
-327 FDDIVRDRYIP
+327 FDDIKRERYLP

-345 GVDRTML
+345 GIDRTML
-352 TLMIDA
+352 TLMLDA
-358 YHEEQVRDEQ
+358 YHEEEVRGEQ
-368 RVVMRFHPSI
+368 RVVLKFHHSV
-378 APVQVAILPLS
+378 APIQVAVLPLS
-389 RKEPLTTLATKV
+389 RKEPLTQLAQQV
-401 EHELRPFFRT
+401 EHELRPYFRT
-411 EFDDTQSIG
+411 EYDDTQSIG

-431 PFAVTIDFETVN
+431 PFAVTVDFESIN
-443 DQAATI
+443 DRAATI
-449 RSRDEMSQVRVPLAE
+449 RNRDEMTQDRVPLTE
-464 LRQALEERLR
+464 LRSTLASRLAHT

>member
-1 MAEEREGPH
+1 MSVVEERLV
-10 PDPPPVG
+10 DL
-17 GREMAPPSPE
+17 S
-27 GGREMALEP
+27 
-36 TPPSPQGGR
+36 
-45 ELMEKLVS
+45 KLVA
-53 LAKRRGFFFQS
+53 LCKRRGFVFPS

-69 GIQGVQD
+69 GIQGVWD
-76 FGPLGV
+76 YGPLGV
-82 ALRNNIKRA
+82 ALRNNIKRS
-91 WWRAMVELR
+91 WWRSMVELR

-141 ADQVSGPRHEDD
+141 ADQVSGPRHEAD

-195 ANVLNSTR
+195 ANILNSTR

-210 AQIGKAFRNEITPG
+210 AQIGKAFRNEINPG
-224 NSIFRLREFEQMELE
+224 NSIFRVREFEQMELE
-239 YFVPPADEMK
+239 YFVPPAEEMK
-249 WLEYWKEQRLNWYRA
+249 WLEYWKEQRLEWYLA
-264 LGIREDRLRL
+264 LGVRREHLRL
-274 RAHGKDELAHYARGA
+274 RAHDKNELAHYARGA
-289 FDVEYQ
+289 FDVEYE

-309 GDYDLSAHQ
+309 GDFDLAAHQ
-318 RASGRDMSY
+318 KASGRDLSY
-327 FDDIVRDRYIP
+327 FDDIIRERYLP

-345 GVDRTML
+345 GVDRSML
-352 TLMIDA
+352 TILIDA

-368 RVVMRFHPSI
+368 RVVLKLHPSV

-389 RKEPLTTLATKV
+389 RKEPLMASAQAV

-411 EFDDTQSIG
+411 EYDDTQSIG

-431 PFAVTIDFETVN
+431 PYAVTIDFETAT
-443 DQAATI
+443 DQSATI
-449 RSRDEMSQVRVPLAE
+449 RSRDEMSQVRVPLAG
-464 LRQALEERLR
+464 LKQALQERLH

>member
-1 MAEEREGPH
+1 LATAPIPKREGQ
-10 PDPPPVG
+10 
-17 GREMAPPSPE
+17 A
-27 GGREMALEP
+27 
-36 TPPSPQGGR
+36 
-45 ELMEKLVS
+45 LMEKLVS

-69 GIQGVQD
+69 GIQGVMD

-82 ALRNNIKRA
+82 ALRNNLKRA
-91 WWRAMVELR
+91 WWRSMVELR

-107 AGILMNPKVWV
+107 AGIIMNPKVWE

-160 RQFNLMFKTFMG
+160 RQFNLMFKTFVG
-172 PAEDS
+172 PMENS
-177 STQVYLRPET
+177 STQAYLRPET

-195 ANVLNSTR
+195 ANILNSSH

-239 YFVPPADEMK
+239 FFVPPAEEMT
-249 WLEYWKEQRLNWYRA
+249 WLDFWKEERLKWYLG
-264 LGIREDRLRL
+264 LGIRRERLRL

-289 FDVEYQ
+289 FDVEYE

-309 GDYDLSAHQ
+309 GDYDLAAHQ
-318 RASGRDMSY
+318 KASGRDLSY
-327 FDDIVRDRYIP
+327 FDDIRRERYLP

-345 GVDRTML
+345 GVDRSML

-358 YHEEQVRDEQ
+358 YHEEEVRGEQ
-368 RVVMRFHPSI
+368 RVVMRFQPSM
-378 APVQVAILPLS
+378 APIEVAILPLS
-389 RKEPLTTLATKV
+389 RKEPLTALATRV
-401 EHELRPFFRT
+401 EHELRPHFRT
-411 EFDDTQSIG
+411 EYDDTQSIG

-449 RSRDEMSQVRVPLAE
+449 RSRDEMTQVRVPLAE
-464 LRQALEERLR
+464 LRKELQARVR

>member
-1 MAEEREGPH
+1 MATAPPTKREGP
-10 PDPPPVG
+10 
-17 GREMAPPSPE
+17 A
-27 GGREMALEP
+27 
-36 TPPSPQGGR
+36 
-45 ELMEKLVS
+45 LMEKLVS

-69 GIQGVQD
+69 GIQGVMD

-91 WWRAMVELR
+91 WWRSMVELR

-107 AGILMNPKVWV
+107 AGIIMNPRVWE

-141 ADQVSGPRHEDD
+141 ADQVSGPRHEED

-160 RQFNLMFKTFMG
+160 RQFNLMFKTFVG
-172 PAEDS
+172 PMENS
-177 STQVYLRPET
+177 STQAYLRPET

-195 ANVLNSTR
+195 ANILNSSH

-239 YFVPPADEMK
+239 FFVPPAEEMT
-249 WLEYWKEQRLNWYRA
+249 WLDFWKEERLKWY
-264 LGIREDRLRL
+264 LGLGVNRERLRL
-274 RAHGKDELAHYARGA
+274 RQHGKDELAHYARGA
-289 FDVEYQ
+289 FDVEYE

-309 GDYDLSAHQ
+309 GDYDLAAHQ
-318 RASGRDMSY
+318 KASGRDLSY
-327 FDDIVRDRYIP
+327 FDDIRRERYLP

-345 GVDRTML
+345 GVDRSML

-358 YHEEQVRDEQ
+358 YHEEEVRGEQ
-368 RVVMRFHPSI
+368 RVVLRFHPSM
-378 APVQVAILPLS
+378 APIEVAVLPLS
-389 RKEPLTTLATKV
+389 RKEPLTALAAKV
-401 EHELRPFFRT
+401 EHELRPHFRT
-411 EFDDTQSIG
+411 EYDDTQSIG

-449 RSRDEMSQVRVPLAE
+449 RSRDEMTQVRVPLAE
-464 LRQALEERLR
+464 LRKELHARLRA

>member
-1 MAEEREGPH
+1 MATARVPEREA
-10 PDPPPVG
+10 DNV
-17 GREMAPPSPE
+17 
-27 GGREMALEP
+27 
-36 TPPSPQGGR
+36 
-45 ELMEKLVS
+45 MEKIVS
-53 LAKRRGFFFQS
+53 LAKRRGFFFPS

-69 GIQGVQD
+69 GIQGIWD
-76 FGPLGV
+76 YGPFGV

-91 WWRAMVELR
+91 WWRSIVELR
-100 DDVVGID
+100 DDVVGLD
-107 AGILMNPKVWV
+107 AGIIMNPKVWV

-141 ADQVSGPRHEDD
+141 ADQVSGPRHEED

-160 RQFNLMFKTFMG
+160 RQFNLMFKTFVG
-172 PAEDS
+172 PAENS

-195 ANVLNSTR
+195 SNILNSTR

-249 WLEYWKEQRLNWYRA
+249 WLDYWKDQRLNWY
-264 LGIREDRLRL
+264 LGLGVQREHLRL

-289 FDVEYQ
+289 FDVEYE
-295 FPFGWSELEGIAAR
+295 FPFGWSELEGVAAR
-309 GDYDLSAHQ
+309 GDYDLAAHQ
-318 RASGRDMSY
+318 KASGRDLTY
-327 FDDIVRDRYIP
+327 FDDIIRERYLP

-345 GVDRTML
+345 GVDRTLL

-358 YHEEQVRDEQ
+358 YHEEEVRGEQ
-368 RVVMRFHPSI
+368 RVVLKFHHSV

-389 RKEPLTTLATKV
+389 RKEPLTTTAQKV
-401 EHELRPFFRT
+401 EHELRPYFRT
-411 EFDDTQSIG
+411 EYDDTQSIG
-420 KRYRRQ
+420 QRYRRQ

-431 PFAVTIDFETVN
+431 PFAVTIDFDTEK
-443 DQAATI
+443 DQSATI
-449 RSRDEMSQVRVPLAE
+449 RSRDAMTQVRVPLAE
-464 LRQALEERLR
+464 LRSKLRELLA

>member
-1 MAEEREGPH
+1 MPAVPKREGP
-10 PDPPPVG
+10 
-17 GREMAPPSPE
+17 A
-27 GGREMALEP
+27 
-36 TPPSPQGGR
+36 
-45 ELMEKLVS
+45 LMEKLVS

-69 GIQGVQD
+69 GIQGVMD

-91 WWRAMVELR
+91 WWRSMVELR

-107 AGILMNPKVWV
+107 AGIVMNPKVWE

-141 ADQVSGPRHEDD
+141 ADQVSGPRHDED

-160 RQFNLMFKTFMG
+160 RQFNLMFKTFVG
-172 PAEDS
+172 PMENS
-177 STQVYLRPET
+177 STQAYLRPET

-195 ANVLNSTR
+195 ANILNSSH

-239 YFVPPADEMK
+239 FFVPPAEEMT
-249 WLEYWKEQRLNWYRA
+249 WLDFWKEERLKWYLG
-264 LGIREDRLRL
+264 LGIRRERLRL
-274 RAHGKDELAHYARGA
+274 RQHGKDELAHYARGA
-289 FDVEYQ
+289 FDVEYE

-318 RASGRDMSY
+318 RASGRDLSY
-327 FDDIVRDRYIP
+327 FDDIRRERYLP

-345 GVDRTML
+345 GVDRSML

-358 YHEEQVRDEQ
+358 YHEEEVRGEQ
-368 RVVMRFHPSI
+368 RVVLRFHPSM
-378 APVQVAILPLS
+378 APIEVAVLPLS
-389 RKEPLTTLATKV
+389 RKEPLTALAMKV
-401 EHELRPFFRT
+401 EHELRPYFRT
-411 EFDDTQSIG
+411 EYDDTQSIG

-449 RSRDEMSQVRVPLAE
+449 RSRDEMTQVRVPLAE
-464 LRQALEERLR
+464 LRKELRDRLS